1 MEERLGIVNFNGMDF
16 DVDLCEYTDGGHA
29 LVLYDGTR
37 DRTTLVASVWSRDL
51 LPGEIA
57 IKNDGSVHGG
67 VLEVLTSAGIVE
79 PYHRVLDT
87 GWSKFYVTRLGEKS
101 RKKVVK

>member
-29 LVLYDGTR
+29 LVLYDKTK
-37 DRTTLVASVWSRDL
+37 DRTTLVATVWSREL

-57 IKNDGSVHGG
+57 IKNDSVHEGI
-67 VLEVLTSAGIVE
+67 LEVLTEAGIVD
-79 PYHRVLDT
+79 PYHRVLDAA
-87 GWSKFYVTRLGEKS
+87 WAKLYVTRLGEKS
-101 RKKVVK
+101 LKKVVK